1 MPLSRLLLLAACLW
15 SCAAGAA
22 EMLTVEALSGK
33 AIIERE
39 GEKSA
44 LKVGDVLA
52 ERDRLTLADGATLA
66 LRLGRHGR
74 MELGGGAQLVTEKL
88 PFASYAADLRSVLN
102 LQNGYLRVVW
112 KHPSTSANWP
122 LYVALGD
129 YRASL
134 ASGEYFFENARG
146 SQAVCNAEGQVGL
159 SSSGSVETRT
169 LEPDACYRLGRGPL
183 QPIARQPEDWVPVRL
198 AYALGNLADP
208 REAATTVA
216 AAPEVPPQQQPPART
231 PRPIIRTAPVED
243 SSPMAAPKSIAPPPA
258 EVVALPPPAPVEPP
272 VVRPPPPEPVA
283 VAAPAVASGT
293 WILNVVSF
301 PEKAKAEQQQQRLR
315 DNGYS
320 AVITS
325 AEVKRATWYR
335 VQLPG
340 MTSVEQAKAVASE
353 LETRLG
359 YKGAWVIRV
368 P

>member
-1 MPLSRLLLLAACLW
+1 MPLSRLLLLAALLW
-15 SCAAGAA
+15 SGTVGAA
-22 EMLTVEALSGK
+22 EMLAVEALSGK
-33 AIIERE
+33 AIIERD

-52 ERDRLTLADGATLA
+52 ERDRLALAEGTTLA

-74 MELGGGAQLVTEKL
+74 MELGGGAQLVAEKL

-112 KHPSTSANWP
+112 KHPGTSANWP

-134 ASGEYFFENARG
+134 ASGEYFFENAR
-146 SQAVCNAEGQVGL
+146 AVQSICNAEGQVGL

-169 LEPDACYRLGRGPL
+169 LEPDACYRLDHGPL

-198 AYALGNLADP
+198 SYSLGNIADP

-216 AAPEVPPQQQPPART
+216 VAPEIPLPQQPQPRAPRT
-231 PRPIIRTAPVED
+231 IIRTAPVED
-243 SSPMAAPKSIAPPPA
+243 SSPLATPRSIEPPPVIA
-258 EVVALPPPAPVEPP
+258 VPPPAPVEPP
-272 VVRPPPPEPVA
+272 VVRPPPLEPAA
-283 VAAPAVASGT
+283 VAAPVAASGT

-301 PEKAKAEQQQQRLR
+301 PEQAKAEQQQRRLR
-315 DNGYS
+315 DNGYA

-340 MTSVEQAKAVASE
+340 MASVEQARAVASE